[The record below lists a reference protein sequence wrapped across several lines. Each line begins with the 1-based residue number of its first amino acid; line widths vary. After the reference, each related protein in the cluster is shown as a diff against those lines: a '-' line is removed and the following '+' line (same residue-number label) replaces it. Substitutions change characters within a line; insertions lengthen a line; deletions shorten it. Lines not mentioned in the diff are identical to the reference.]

1 MLKIGFRALIC
12 GTKQAQKSMK
22 SPQSFKKSLIEK
34 SPSKVYR
41 SGQREVRPVE
51 PEAQD
56 VGEHDAGVAESCRH
70 HAERTPDFGMDR
82 LGKVNGQRQRHDSET
97 RIFSGHC

>member
-1 MLKIGFRALIC
+1 MGLNKLK
-12 GTKQAQKSMK
+12 
-22 SPQSFKKSLIEK
+22 
-34 SPSKVYR
+34 KVYR

-56 VGEHDAGVAESCRH
+56 VGEHDAGVAESRRH
-70 HAERTPDFGMDR
+70 HAERTPDLGMDR

-97 RIFSGHC
+97 RFFSWSSLESSKFLLLH